1 MKNLFVLAVV
11 VSVCFALFVVSC
23 APTASEPTMN
33 LTMEEAAQIVEEEV
47 LSQFSGEDFYA
58 CIGLDEPLGPGTVIT
73 EALEGLEFKSGRFNL
88 TLSKPAYFFFL
99 DKNPG
104 AYFLHETEYILVYD
118 DKSVATY
125 TAYSWP
131 VINGK
136 TPPHLIKDYRD
147 IPSNYIV
154 DMRMPPKPTGRVIQE
169 FQSVV
174 YPSEVKIGF
183 IVVEGLTKNERCYE
197 DAVDTYLNA
206 VNVFHSYGKNT
217 NNYIL
222 NGLVQEGA
230 KDVLNCI
237 DYFVQDGAKVI
248 TIFIIA
254 HGGTNSI
261 RLGGQTFTV
270 QQFRNKFTQYSGIKF
285 NLILGSCHSG
295 SFVDDLDDLSNVAV
309 LTACRS
315 NENAYPDIDN
325 SGSTSDANQ
334 YDVGSEWTSSLLEA
348 FASIISDSQKYS
360 RIENLAMIYGYAIP
374 EISIIL
380 WQSWYGALGMNQ
392 YFDLKTNLD
401 LTNRIGWS
409 NPDKYFPWED

>member
-1 MKNLFVLAVV
+1 M
-11 VSVCFALFVVSC
+11 
-23 APTASEPTMN
+23 TMG
-33 LTMEEAAQIVEEEV
+33 EAAQIVKEKV
-47 LSQFSGEDFYA
+47 LSQFSDGDSYA
-58 CIGLDEPLGPGTVIT
+58 CIGLDGPLNSGTIIT
-73 EALEGLEFKSGRFNL
+73 EALGDLVSGSKSDQPLNL

-99 DKNPG
+99 DKDPN

-183 IVVEGLTKNERCYE
+183 IVVEGLTKNERCYD
-197 DAVDTYLNA
+197 DAVDTCLNA
-206 VNVFHSYGKNT
+206 VSVFKSYCRKIDNVDSDCVFDVITEEGAANV
-217 NNYIL
+217 L
-222 NGLVQEGA
+222 NSIDHLVQE
-230 KDVLNCI
+230 
-237 DYFVQDGAKVI
+237 GAKVI

-254 HGGTNSI
+254 HGGTDSI

-270 QQFRNKFTQYSGIKF
+270 QQFRDKFTQYSGIKF

-348 FASIISDSQKYS
+348 FADIIKDPDKYAAI
-360 RIENLAMIYGYAIP
+360 RQYVMTYNYTIP
-374 EISIIL
+374 EISAIL
-380 WQSWYGALGMNQ
+380 WESWYGALGRENLLS
-392 YFDLKTNLD
+392 DLKTNLD